1 VMIILIIVCTF
12 IFILLKLDFAIFF
25 AIIIAV
31 TNVIPYLGP
40 YLGAVFPVLYALLTS
55 PSKALVVALAIFLV
69 QQVESNFLT
78 PYINSKKIK
87 VHPLIGIFFLLFFGS
102 IFGLIGMIFATPVLA
117 IIRIT
122 LKYYNPF
129 QKKTV

>member
-1 VMIILIIVCTF
+1 
-12 IFILLKLDFAIFF
+12 DFAIFF
-25 AIIIAV
+25 AIIIAI

-40 YLGAVFPVLYALLTS
+40 YIGAVFPVLYALLTS

-69 QQVESNFLT
+69 QQIESNFLT
-78 PYINSKKIK
+78 PYINSKRIK
-87 VHPLIGIFFLLFFGS
+87 THPLIGILFLLFYGNLFG
-102 IFGLIGMIFATPVLA
+102 IIGMIFATPVLA

-129 QKKTV
+129 KKNAV